1 MSEFKIWMLEQPE
14 KVRVTQ
20 TLSFFYMSFVKNI
33 NEKRSIKENTLKKII
48 MKTKISKNKK

>member
-14 KVRVTQ
+14 KLRDTQ

>member
-14 KVRVTQ
+14 KLRVTQ
-20 TLSFFYMSFVKNI
+20 TLSFVKNI